1 MKWKIDI
8 YSLLEGFDWIALK
21 KCLPQSILE
30 EHWWG
35 VFIVNA
41 SLQSLMFVHG
51 IGISYLC
58 CTVHV
63 NICLWYRFKTI
74 LVPLR
79 RHSHVGV
86 WDLFNNNDDTIK
98 NKFCWYESGSDW
110 SFHIISSSSIFYS
123 NRFQIVCSYLCNMKK
138 GLPYS
143 HVMKVLLLEIV
154 VTSLSRTSQLVSVLY
169 WTMW

>member
-79 RHSHVGV
+79 RHSHFGV
-86 WDLFNNNDDTIK
+86 WDFLNNDDTIE
-98 NKFCWYESGSDW
+98 NKFCWYERGSDW
-110 SFHIISSSSIFYS
+110 SFHIISSSSKYIIKPSFTLSIMVFKY
-123 NRFQIVCSYLCNMKK
+123 RLCLK
-138 GLPYS
+138 LS
-143 HVMKVLLLEIV
+143 LLLVNSWCICILLL
-154 VTSLSRTSQLVSVLY
+154 SL
-169 WTMW
+169 

>member
-63 NICLWYRFKTI
+63 NICLWYRFKTV

-79 RHSHVGV
+79 CHSHFGV
-86 WDLFNNNDDTIK
+86 WDFLMMTIPLRTSSVGMKEDRTDLFT
-98 NKFCWYESGSDW
+98 
-110 SFHIISSSSIFYS
+110 SSSIFYS
-123 NRFQIVCSYLCNMKK
+123 NRFQIVCSYPCNLKE
-138 GLPYS
+138 GLPYF
-143 HVMKVLLLEIV
+143 HVMKVLLLERV
-154 VTSLSRTSQLVSVLY
+154 VASLSCASQLVSVLY